1 MYEVALTVGVEAN
14 ILLKIGNDLFDN
26 LPDYCHF

>member
-14 ILLKIGNDLFDN
+14 ILLKTRNDVLDN